1 MSTAVYPIG
10 MRPFPASGYTQK
22 SSMPNQYVTWKGT
35 GKSRAPTG
43 ITAGTMRPLT
53 NKDYGNVFPAP
64 FGKPRPIKHARRG
77 SVPFVN
83 PLDMYLTDNPEVYQ
97 ELDRNINRCVQSSNR
112 SNLVAQLIDN
122 PGGYMV
128 KQNTNKDEPVNESPN
143 CGGLCMTAT
152 LYPNLPYLTQNP
164 EENTTMPTFCC
175 NEERKARRR
184 SRPASTNLSKNY
196 CTTHIQYLQNKCQ
209 TFDQRSFNFV
219 RESSG
224 NPNAKP
230 GAPDANN
237 YYVANCFCPTTPNNC
252 GRVYYKPNNYQFATQ
267 GAVSS
272 SALNLR
278 LNKNTID
285 TNLANLPEN
294 EIIYKNK
301 TEPCKPAYYMKHG
314 NTTSCSM
321 FTNYRTT
328 ANPLAR

>member
-22 SSMPNQYVTWKGT
+22 NSMPNQYVTWKGT
-35 GKSRAPTG
+35 GESRAPTG

-53 NKDYGNVFPAP
+53 NKDYGNFFPAP
-64 FGKPRPIKHARRG
+64 FGKARPIKHARRG
-77 SVPFVN
+77 SIPFVN
-83 PLDMYLTDNPEVYQ
+83 PLYVDSNITPETYN
-97 ELDRNINRCVQSSNR
+97 EIDRNLNRNVRSSTTG
-112 SNLVAQLIDN
+112 NLVSQLIDT

-128 KQNTNKDEPVNESPN
+128 KENTDNNEIPN
-143 CGGLCMTAT
+143 CGGMCMTAT

-164 EENTTMPTFCC
+164 EEKTTMPTFCC

-184 SRPASTNLSKNY
+184 SRPASTNLSKKY
-196 CTTHIQYLQNKCQ
+196 CTTHIQYLENKCQ

-219 RESSG
+219 RESFG

-237 YYVANCFCPTTPNNC
+237 YYVPNCYCPSTPSNC

-272 SALNLR
+272 SAFNLR

-301 TEPCKPAYYMKHG
+301 SEPCKPAYYMKNG

-321 FTNYRTT
+321 FTSYRTT